1 MVLMLILC
9 AKFTNN
15 WRVKM
20 NYLKALFCIFLMV
33 AISFLTASISNL
45 TTGGIIFLFLLF
57 IVVIMDS
64 NIQELKNFIKLEGL
78 IK

>member
-1 MVLMLILC
+1 
-9 AKFTNN
+9 
-15 WRVKM
+15 M

-45 TTGGIIFLFLLF
+45 TTAGIIFLFLLF